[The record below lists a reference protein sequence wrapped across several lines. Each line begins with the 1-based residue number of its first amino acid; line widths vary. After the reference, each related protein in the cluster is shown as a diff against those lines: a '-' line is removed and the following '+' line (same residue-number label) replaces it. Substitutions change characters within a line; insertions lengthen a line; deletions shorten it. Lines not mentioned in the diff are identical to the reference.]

1 MVFQS
6 VQFAAPDLVII
17 MGNSRT
23 YFAPRKLPILSYCC
37 AMLPLS

>member
-23 YFAPRKLPILSYCC
+23 YFAPRKLPILSCC